1 MAEQTRATVIAF
13 AINTQVAKSFFDRL
27 QSLRE
32 DDDPSVKKLNEMVD
46 KHMASTLAQLVTK
59 FGK

>member
-13 AINTQVAKSFFDRL
+13 AHNTQMAKTFFERL